1 MERLLY
7 RPRDVHAIRVLVI
20 TPTRELALQIFNVT
34 TQLARHTDTSL
45 CLVTGGKQDSRTQE
59 AQLRQGPDVVI
70 CTPGRMVD
78 HLRNGR
84 GVNLDLLDILI
95 LDEADRLLEMGFT
108 EELEE
113 LLRHCPVAQRQS
125 LLFSATMSPKV
136 DDLARLSL
144 RKPVRIK
151 TETSSSQQGN
161 TLNEDGTTSTAQQ
174 GANGEDVVKIPP
186 RLIQE
191 FVKIR
196 SSSASSTDADDL
208 YKEALLASLLC
219 RSPGLEEKSIVF
231 CELKKT
237 AKRLTAL
244 LHLLRTTSASPDSN
258 DGAGVV
264 DSGIV
269 ELHGDLTQEE
279 RLEALQAFRS
289 GVARTLI
296 ATDVAAR
303 GLDIPGVRLVINA
316 ELPKHLETY
325 IHRVGRTARAGA
337 GGRAVTLVSDDRR
350 AILREL
356 LRREASAR
364 ASGEK
369 AADPNQGKIL
379 SRSIPS
385 TVVQHFLLR
394 IDALEPQI
402 AQVLGN
408 VKATRKLKDL
418 ERKTERAVNMLQFAD
433 EIKTRPVRT
442 WFKSANN
449 GAGEE
454 ATPEQPASSEGA
466 QGAKVLRKD
475 RRNAAAAEEKE
486 EKAPVHPATA
496 LRQQA
501 EQSAAAG
508 DYRDFDADGKKKK
521 NTSQNDHRL
530 TRKKRRR
537 LEAIKAS
544 EEADREAEDDR
555 PKESV
560 KTIAKKAK
568 DQVQQKEKGRREK
581 TAGELA
587 MKTMTLLVNDNDFDD
602 FDGDGNGSRKKARKE
617 QTKEKIVRHVRPVG
631 GLDTFLSEGNEWGA
645 NSSAAKKKRQ
655 REDKEMD
662 FTDFDPNKR
671 LKKGGKAGK
680 ASFKSKKRFKRR

>member
-1 MERLLY
+1 
-7 RPRDVHAIRVLVI
+7 
-20 TPTRELALQIFNVT
+20 
-34 TQLARHTDTSL
+34 
-45 CLVTGGKQDSRTQE
+45 
-59 AQLRQGPDVVI
+59 
-70 CTPGRMVD
+70 
-78 HLRNGR
+78 
-84 GVNLDLLDILI
+84 
-95 LDEADRLLEMGFT
+95 
-108 EELEE
+108 
-113 LLRHCPVAQRQS
+113 
-125 LLFSATMSPKV
+125 
-136 DDLARLSL
+136 
-144 RKPVRIK
+144 
-151 TETSSSQQGN
+151 
-161 TLNEDGTTSTAQQ
+161 
-174 GANGEDVVKIPP
+174 
-186 RLIQE
+186 
-191 FVKIR
+191 
-196 SSSASSTDADDL
+196 
-208 YKEALLASLLC
+208 
-219 RSPGLEEKSIVF
+219 
-231 CELKKT
+231 
-237 AKRLTAL
+237 
-244 LHLLRTTSASPDSN
+244 
-258 DGAGVV
+258 
-264 DSGIV
+264 
-269 ELHGDLTQEE
+269 LTQEE

-289 GVARTLI
+289 GLARTLI

-364 ASGEK
+364 AVGDK
-369 AADPNQGKIL
+369 DPNQGKIL

-385 TVVQHFLLR
+385 TVVQHFIGR

-402 AQVLGN
+402 TQVLGN

-449 GAGEE
+449 NAGEE
-454 ATPEQPASSEGA
+454 ASQQPATSPAEA
-466 QGAKVLRKD
+466 IQGARVSRKE
-475 RRNAAAAEEKE
+475 RRSTAASEEKE

-521 NTSQNDHRL
+521 NSTQNDHRL

-544 EEADREAEDDR
+544 EEADREAENDR

-560 KTIAKKAK
+560 KSVAKKAK
-568 DQVQQKEKGRREK
+568 DQVQQKEMGRREK

-602 FDGDGNGSRKKARKE
+602 SRKKAKNE

-631 GLDTFLSEGNEWGA
+631 GLDNFLNEGNEWGA

-655 REDKEMD
+655 REDKEME